1 MLYQSHPEYPH
12 PCCIAPHRP
21 ECWEVR
27 YLAVAHFGRVRGEWR
42 KSEYPAFWLEAVT
55 QAVSDRNVPLAKI
68 WTLRD
73 ADCTRKRI
81 GAALKPELEEI
92 ARVLLNRLHPKG
104 PTG

>member
-42 KSEYPAFWLEAVT
+42 ESEYPAFWLEAVT
-55 QAVSDRNVPLAKI
+55 QACLTETCRWQRSGRFVMRIAPVNVSVR
-68 WTLRD
+68 R
-73 ADCTRKRI
+73 
-81 GAALKPELEEI
+81 
-92 ARVLLNRLHPKG
+92 
-104 PTG
+104 